1 MIWFW
6 VLIVIIMAFSFG
18 AFFGAPYVPSQ
29 RKYVRRAF
37 EKLYPLGK
45 KDTLID
51 IGSGDGM
58 VLRIA
63 SSYGAR
69 AVGYEI
75 NPLLVFI
82 SRFLSRRHKK
92 VSIVTANFWLT
103 RLPAETTVIYIFSVS
118 RDSKRLARFIQ
129 REANRLGRPL
139 TLICHGSPLKD
150 RPADKVLDAYTLYR
164 FRPLQG
170 EQAQV

>member
-6 VLIVIIMAFSFG
+6 VLVVVIMAFSFG

-37 EKLYPLGK
+37 ETLYPLGK

-69 AVGYEI
+69 AIGYEI

-82 SRFLSRRHKK
+82 SRLLSNRYKK
-92 VSIVTANFWLT
+92 VSIVTANFW
-103 RLPAETTVIYIFSVS
+103 RSQLPAETTVIYIFSVS

-129 REANRLGRPL
+129 READRLGHPL
-139 TLICHGSPLKD
+139 TLLCHGSPLKD
-150 RPADKVLDAYTLYR
+150 RPVDKALDAYTLYI
-164 FRPLQG
+164 FHPLQRG
-170 EQAQV
+170 QAQV